1 MWYIILAK
9 DRPGTLD
16 QRLASR
22 PAHLARLDELNLLGR
37 LKIAGPMPA
46 IDSENPGN
54 AGFVGSM
61 LVVSFDNIEQ
71 ARTWA
76 DNDPYLS
83 AGVYQEV
90 QIFPY
95 KPVLP

>member
-9 DRPGTLD
+9 DRPGTLS

-22 PAHLARLDELNLLGR
+22 ADHLARLNELNQLGR

-46 IDSENPGN
+46 IDSDAPDE
-54 AGFVGSM
+54 AGYTGSM
-61 LVVSFDNIEQ
+61 LVVSFENIDQ
-71 ARTWA
+71 ARLWA
-76 DNDPYLS
+76 DKDPYFS